1 MIKQKLFFKVI
12 CEHNF
17 SPIHG
22 TFSFSYGISSFRSAV
37 KGWNYPVPK
46 YKHHTIY
53 RMVVTDCCNKK
64 LQAIFGIISTHNKK
78 EAFEL
83 HKIFKDL
90 KYALLNIKSTNENLR
105 RASEWKIYICPNIP
119 IKIHHVYKNKIPKK
133 YLIKR
138 TNNDN

>member
-1 MIKQKLFFKVI
+1 MLILFRVGLHWLK
-12 CEHNF
+12 EH
-17 SPIHG
+17 
-22 TFSFSYGISSFRSAV
+22 TRLL
-37 KGWNYPVPK
+37 
-46 YKHHTIY
+46 
-53 RMVVTDCCNKK
+53 TDCCNKK

-90 KYALLNIKSTNENLR
+90 KYALLKLNIKSTNENLR